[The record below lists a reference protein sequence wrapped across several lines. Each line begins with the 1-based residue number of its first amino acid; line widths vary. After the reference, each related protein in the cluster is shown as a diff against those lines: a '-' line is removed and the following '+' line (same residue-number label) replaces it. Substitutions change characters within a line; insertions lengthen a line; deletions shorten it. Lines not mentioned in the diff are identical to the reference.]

1 LALERGKAVAIAAL
15 ALVSYT
21 LALCAVGQVMSL
33 LQADKTVSNVGAV
46 KAVGVGVYWDLD
58 CVNSVT
64 SIDWGTIEPGFDKT
78 VQVYIKNEGNSAST
92 LSMYAENWSPASA
105 SSYMTLNW
113 DYSGQSVNPDEI
125 VAVTFTLTVSSSIQG
140 ITSFSFDI
148 VIVGSG

>member
-1 LALERGKAVAIAAL
+1 LERGKAVAIAAF

-21 LALCAVGQVMSL
+21 LALCAVGQVMSM
-33 LQADKTVSNVGAV
+33 LQADTTVSNVGAV

-58 CVNSVT
+58 CVDAVV
-64 SIDWGTIEPGFDKT
+64 SINWGTLEPGSIET
-78 VQVYIKNEGNSAST
+78 VDVYIRNEGNSAST
-92 LSMYAENWSPASA
+92 LSMYTENWTPTEAST
-105 SSYMTLNW
+105 YMTLDW
-113 DYSGQSVNPDEI
+113 DYSGQSLNPGEV